1 MYLIRILKREV
12 LSLNKEILIA
22 GLLVSV
28 MLLFPINSAYS
39 NIGIHIQNK
48 PTITTVRGSTFY
60 VGGLG
65 PNNHTK
71 IQDAIDNASDGNTVF
86 VYDDSSP
93 YYENL
98 MVNKSIYLIGENR
111 ITTIIDSS
119 NIWIDIIYISADW
132 VTITGFTIQNGRRN
146 GIDISSNHNTIINN
160 SFYNNGLYV
169 SYSYHNTIENNT
181 VNGKPI
187 VYLEGESDKIITN
200 AGQII
205 LVNCNNITTKD
216 NNLSDTN
223 IGIELWGTN
232 NIKIKS
238 NDFLN
243 NKCGIYLYESS
254 SNYIMGNTIT
264 SNYDDGIYL
273 SSNCLNNIIIKNN
286 ISSNDYGIHFL
297 YSSSNIITNNNISN
311 NQDGIY
317 FYKSKNKNIIIDNN
331 IISNTDDGIVIDNT
345 NGNTITGNFISDNQG
360 GISLL
365 YSSSNDVSSN
375 NISNNRY
382 GIGLYNSSNN
392 NITDNNISFNKHL
405 GIALNYHSNNNELT
419 YNIITLTGGHG
430 IAIWASGKNF
440 IKENNISNNL
450 FYGVDLYYSHDNNT
464 FSGNT
469 ILKNKLGINFYKSKN
484 NNIIIDNKI
493 ISNNEYGV
501 WLFGTSNNNIE
512 GNIISN
518 NSHGIALDYSNNNTI
533 IDNIISNNSGGITI
547 TSFSDNSII
556 YHNNLINNSVL
567 DLCNNIWDDG
577 KYGNY
582 WSDYEERYP
591 NAKPKLLKPWMW
603 NTPYE
608 INGMDSKDNCPLVNQ
623 WPKSKSKDI
632 PNNNVISSFPLLRFL
647 ERYPLLQSLLK
658 HLGIQ

>member
-1 MYLIRILKREV
+1 MKQT
-12 LSLNKEILIA
+12 ILIL
-22 GLLVSV
+22 GIIFLLVGVSINQSASIQIEQSSRT
-28 MLLFPINSAYS
+28 LLHSGN
-39 NIGIHIQNK
+39 
-48 PTITTVRGSTFY
+48 TLY
-60 VGGLG
+60 VGGNG
-65 PNNHTK
+65 SGNYSK
-71 IQDAIDNASDGNTVF
+71 IQDAIDNASDGDTVF

-93 YYENL
+93 YYETIV
-98 MVNKSIYLIGENR
+98 VNRTINLIGENR

-187 VYLEGESDKIITN
+187 VYLEDESDKIITN

-205 LVNCNNITTKD
+205 LVNCNNITPKD

-232 NIKIKS
+232 NSKIKS
-238 NDFLN
+238 NNFLN

-254 SNYIMGNTIT
+254 SNYIMGNTIK

-311 NQDGIY
+311 NRDGIY

-392 NITDNNISFNKHL
+392 NITDN
-405 GIALNYHSNNNELT
+405 IA
-419 YNIITLTGGHG
+419 
-430 IAIWASGKNF
+430 
-440 IKENNISNNL
+440 
-450 FYGVDLYYSHDNNT
+450 
-464 FSGNT
+464 
-469 ILKNKLGINFYKSKN
+469 
-484 NNIIIDNKI
+484 
-493 ISNNEYGV
+493 
-501 WLFGTSNNNIE
+501 
-512 GNIISN
+512 
-518 NSHGIALDYSNNNTI
+518 
-533 IDNIISNNSGGITI
+533 
-547 TSFSDNSII
+547 
-556 YHNNLINNSVL
+556 
-567 DLCNNIWDDG
+567 C
-577 KYGNY
+577 
-582 WSDYEERYP
+582 
-591 NAKPKLLKPWMW
+591 
-603 NTPYE
+603 
-608 INGMDSKDNCPLVNQ
+608 
-623 WPKSKSKDI
+623 
-632 PNNNVISSFPLLRFL
+632 
-647 ERYPLLQSLLK
+647 
-658 HLGIQ
+658 